1 MKPETKHHFG
11 IYRTARQCVLGDLGE
26 VLVTYYPDEPQA
38 LAALASL
45 GDGYEIRPVTPNG
58 QPIAAP
64 ASPLVRALFS
74 AEAVAHLRGYERE
87 ILPLADLA
95 RGMQAR
101 IDELEIALRALVWTF
116 HKEAPNCSDGYT
128 ARAREILA
136 RTVEPLAPENL
147 KP

>member
-1 MKPETKHHFG
+1 MKTPAHHYG
-11 IYRTARQCVLGDLGE
+11 LYRTTRQDVLGDLGE
-26 VLVTYYPDEPQA
+26 VLVTHYPDELQA

-45 GDGYEIRPVTPNG
+45 GDGYEVRPVTRDG
-58 QPIAAP
+58 RPIDAP
-64 ASPLVRALFS
+64 ASPLTRALFA
-74 AEAVAHLRGYERE
+74 AESVAHLRGYERE

-101 IDELEIALRALVWTF
+101 IEELEIALRALVWTF

-136 RTVEPLAPENL
+136 RPVSPLAPENI